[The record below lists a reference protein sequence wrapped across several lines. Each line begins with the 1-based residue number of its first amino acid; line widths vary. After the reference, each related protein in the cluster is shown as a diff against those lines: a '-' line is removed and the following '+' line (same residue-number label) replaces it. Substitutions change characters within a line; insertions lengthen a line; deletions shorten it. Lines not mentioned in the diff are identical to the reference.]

1 MAAPA
6 LVDVELAAAGE
17 NEGEKESRKKTLS
30 LIPLIFIIFFEVS
43 GGAYGAEPTVQ
54 AAGPLLAMIGFVVF
68 PFVWS
73 VPEAL
78 ITAEL
83 ATAFAGDG
91 GYVSWVTAAFGPF
104 PGFLMGTWKYFTCV
118 INNAAYPVLCADYL
132 SRISHRF
139 SGGSAVRDGTIT
151 GLAVVLSLV
160 NYTGLAIVG
169 WGSVALGLAAMAP
182 FVVMA
187 AAALPKIRPERWLR
201 LPETRMT
208 RADWSLYLNTLFW
221 NLNYWDS
228 VSTLA
233 GEVKNP
239 KKTLPRALLTAGL
252 LICIG
257 YLVPLLATT
266 GALQLSQD
274 QWTDGFFAD
283 AAGKRSSL
291 LFYLSFSIG
300 YLFVCLSLSLARSLS
315 LSIYRYFSFPRPKY
329 QSLPIIL
336 SPSISYLCLS
346 VCLSVCL
353 SLSHTF
359 SSPSISLRPDT
370 FLPLS
375 SSILVALSLNE
386 SLALFSSTLS
396 LFTYLYISP
405 SVSLYTFSVFLNVY
419 NSHSQSP
426 SICIPLAISTS
437 LYIFPSLYQSP
448 SLSLCLYLSL
458 LFILSH
464 FVFLRQIYPSVNPS
478 TYRSIQYLSLGP
490 KIRHDRGQ
498 MAQGVRGGRRRSVG
512 HRAVRGGAERVLI
525 PAAGHGGFGPPP
537 ALPGRP
543 IGVVRHAV
551 AGHHRVDGHHAG
563 FHLHEVRRHRRGG
576 QLHLRAEHAAGVRGL
591 PLAAAEEAA
600 AEAALQSARQHAVAR
615 RHVHRALRLHRA
627 RHVHGQLENVRR
639 QRRHDLARRRSLLS
653 IQGPQGQEMA
663 RLRRPPLH

>member
-283 AAGKRSSL
+283 AAGMIVGKWL
-291 LFYLSFSIG
+291 KVCVEVGAVLSAIG
-300 YLFVCLSLSLARSLS
+300 
-315 LSIYRYFSFPRPKY
+315 
-329 QSLPIIL
+329 
-336 SPSISYLCLS
+336 
-346 VCLSVCL
+346 
-353 SLSHTF
+353 
-359 SSPSISLRPDT
+359 
-370 FLPLS
+370 
-375 SSILVALSLNE
+375 
-386 SLALFSSTLS
+386 
-396 LFTYLYISP
+396 LY
-405 SVSLYTFSVFLNVY
+405 
-419 NSHSQSP
+419 
-426 SICIPLAISTS
+426 
-437 LYIFPSLYQSP
+437 
-448 SLSLCLYLSL
+448 
-458 LFILSH
+458 
-464 FVFLRQIYPSVNPS
+464 
-478 TYRSIQYLSLGP
+478 
-490 KIRHDRGQ
+490 
-498 MAQGVRGGRRRSVG
+498 
-512 HRAVRGGAERVLI
+512 
-525 PAAGHGGFGPPP
+525 
-537 ALPGRP
+537 
-543 IGVVRHAV
+543 
-551 AGHHRVDGHHAG
+551 
-563 FHLHEVRRHRRGG
+563 
-576 QLHLRAEHAAGVRGL
+576 
-591 PLAAAEEAA
+591 
-600 AEAALQSARQHAVAR
+600 EAALSACSFQLLGMADLGLLPRFLAVRSAWFGTPWLAIIVSTAITLAFTFMRFEDIVAAANFTYALSMLLEFAAFLWLRQKKPLLKRPFRVPASTPWLAAMCTVPSAFIVLVMFMASWRMYAVSAGMTSLGA
-615 RHVHRALRLHRA
+615 VLYFLSKALKA
-627 RHVHGQLENVRR
+627 KKW
-639 QRRHDLARRRSLLS
+639 LAY
-653 IQGPQGQEMA
+653 A
-663 RLRRPPLH
+663 DPPCTEH